1 MIRRIAT
8 AAPVAAIVLAALV
21 PAAIVAGCGGSQ
33 PETHQLERGGVNAV
47 DLLQTIN
54 NRLVR
59 VVGGITGTASAEAA
73 LPDLEMI
80 SSQCDDLL
88 DAAKGMS
95 PSGRE
100 ELATQAARML
110 PGLRDNAVRI
120 GSMRGGEQLAPVL
133 REITDKIALL
143 Q

>member
-1 MIRRIAT
+1 MTRRIA
-8 AAPVAAIVLAALV
+8 ILALV
-21 PAAIVAGCGGSQ
+21 AMAAFATGCGGGQ
-33 PETHQLERGGVNAV
+33 PEVHQLEKGGINAN
-47 DLLQTIN
+47 DMLQTIN

-59 VVGGITGTASAEAA
+59 VLGGITGTASAEAA

-95 PSGRE
+95 PAGRE

-120 GSMRGGEQLAPVL
+120 SSMRGGEELAPVL
-133 REITDKIALL
+133 RQITDKIALL